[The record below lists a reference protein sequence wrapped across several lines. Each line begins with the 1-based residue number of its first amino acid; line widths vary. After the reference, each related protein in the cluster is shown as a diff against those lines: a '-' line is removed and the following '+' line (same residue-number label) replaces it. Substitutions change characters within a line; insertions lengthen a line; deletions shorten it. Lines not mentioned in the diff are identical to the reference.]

1 MNILIIHNSYQIPG
15 GEDEV
20 VRSEK
25 GMLEQFGHKVVLY
38 ARSNDEIEKLLHVSD
53 ATTSRCTKILVARGI
68 LRKEGR
74 GRGAHY
80 TVLQTM

>member
-1 MNILIIHNSYQIPG
+1 MRATATHARKKQEHLDKIIA
-15 GEDEV
+15 
-20 VRSEK
+20 
-25 GMLEQFGHKVVLY
+25 Y
-38 ARSNDEIEKLLHVSD
+38 ACTKPHITNDEIEKLLHVSD